1 MDKDGGSAGARTDWR
16 AQLGAKLVTAE
27 EAVNHI
33 HSGDRV
39 VISIAQSTPLTLCT
53 ALAARL
59 MELENVVV
67 NHGAAIFSWD
77 LPGLGERFR
86 IESFYLTLID
96 RPLYLRGAVEYTPVA
111 YYRANVLPPSLDNF
125 NVSLILVS
133 PPDANGYVN
142 FGDVQIMAKLLSRN
156 AKLVI
161 AEVSDKVV
169 RIGGDNSLHISE
181 IDYFVEQRLALPE
194 LPLPVPSEEEKRVV
208 TTICET
214 VARELVPDRATVQV
228 GVGSTSGML
237 MPYLRNHHDLGL
249 QTEIIPWGTVDLVR
263 AGVLTGKYK
272 KIFPEVV
279 VGSAFA
285 LATPRADLEYAD
297 GHPAFQ
303 LYDFNLTDDLRL
315 IAREDGIIAINNGL
329 SVDLTGQAD
338 SESIAHQMYT
348 GTGGQTAFGIAAM
361 HGRRQIDHRAARDR
375 DREGRAG
382 IADRRDAGAGRG
394 RHADALVRPL
404 RGNRVRDRDAAG
416 QVDQG
421 SRARANRD
429 RASGL
434 PRRTGGRSEAALRI
448 TIGACG

>member
-181 IDYFVEQRLALPE
+181 IDYFVEQQLALPE

-214 VARELVPDRATVQV
+214 LARELVPDRATVQV

-249 QTEIIPWGTVDLVR
+249 QTEIIPWGTADLVR

-348 GTGGQTAFGIAAM
+348 GTGGQTAFGIAACM
-361 HGRRQIDHRAARDR
+361 AGGKSIIALPATAIVKGARVSR
-375 DREGRAG
+375 IVATLAPGAVVTLTRSFVHYVVTEYG
-382 IADRRDAGAGRG
+382 IATLLGKSIKD
-394 RHADALVRPL
+394 
-404 RGNRVRDRDAAG
+404 
-416 QVDQG
+416 
-421 SRARANRD
+421 RARELIAIAHPD
-429 RASGL
+429 FRAEL
-434 PRRTGGRSEAALRI
+434 AAEAKRLY
-448 TIGACG
+448 G